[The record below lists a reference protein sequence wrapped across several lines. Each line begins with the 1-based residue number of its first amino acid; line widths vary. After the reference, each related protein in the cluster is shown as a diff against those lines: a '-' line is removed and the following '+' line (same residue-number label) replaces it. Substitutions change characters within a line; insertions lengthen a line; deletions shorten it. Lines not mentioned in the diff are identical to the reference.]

1 MFKYAKLYAYNAGDS
16 PELAFQKQ
24 LLVVI
29 CSVLFLCGVVWW
41 SMYYS
46 LFGWGF
52 ASIAAGSFGLMV
64 GGMIVVSHSLRNHF
78 LLVKAVFFGTFVV
91 PLICQWSIGDLHEGG
106 MTIAWSFLTPL
117 GILIFASVRPA
128 LVYMAL
134 FIIAVLI
141 TVLYQPT
148 LPGAPAEVAES
159 VTKMFYSMNLCTSF
173 AVIFITCAWFVHTI
187 KAEKRISEDLL
198 LNILPRDVAEELKIT
213 GDTKAKAFTMVTV
226 MFTDFKDFT
235 SVSKKVSAEL
245 LVDEIHYCFSAFD
258 RIIHRHKIEK
268 IKTIGDAYL
277 CASGLPVSNYTH
289 AVDMVNAAFEMR
301 DFMLERKKE
310 KEAKGEIPFELRI
323 GVHTGPVVAGIVGVR
338 KFQYDIWGDTVNTA
352 NRIES
357 GGEAG
362 KVNVSQSTYE
372 LLVDDSN
379 LNFQS
384 RGKIEIKGK
393 GKLRMFFVEK
403 KNVMAEA

>member
-1 MFKYAKLYAYNAGDS
+1 MLKYAKLYARREDDS
-16 PELAFQKQ
+16 PDLAFQKQ
-24 LLVVI
+24 VLAIISSFLVVCGIAWTAMYYLIFGWSIPAMAASVFAINAIVMFIVSHRLKNHLLLVYPIFYASTFAPVI
-29 CSVLFLCGVVWW
+29 
-41 SMYYS
+41 
-46 LFGWGF
+46 
-52 ASIAAGSFGLMV
+52 A
-64 GGMIVVSHSLRNHF
+64 
-78 LLVKAVFFGTFVV
+78 
-91 PLICQWSIGDLHEGG
+91 QWSIGNMHDSG
-106 MTIAWSFLTPL
+106 MTIIWGFLTPL
-117 GILIFASVRPA
+117 GILIFTSLRPA
-128 LVYMAL
+128 IISMGV
-134 FIIAVLI
+134 FITCILI
-141 TVLYQPT
+141 TAIVQPVF
-148 LPGAPAEVAES
+148 PGSQLEAS
-159 VTKMFYSMNLCTSF
+159 DTMIMILYSMNLPISLSITF
-173 AVIFITCAWFVHTI
+173 ATCAWFVHTI

-198 LNILPRDVAEELKIT
+198 LNILPRDVAEELKKT
-213 GDTKAKAFTMVTV
+213 GDTKAKAYTMVTV

-258 RIIHRHKIEK
+258 RIIQKYKIEK

-289 AVDMVNAAFEMR
+289 AVDMLNAAFEMR

-357 GGEAG
+357 VGEAG
-362 KVNVSQSTYE
+362 KVNVSQSTYD
-372 LLVDDSN
+372 LLVDDSD
-379 LNFQS
+379 LAFQS

-393 GKLRMFFVEK
+393 GKLRMYFVEK
-403 KNVMAEA
+403 KDFVVEG